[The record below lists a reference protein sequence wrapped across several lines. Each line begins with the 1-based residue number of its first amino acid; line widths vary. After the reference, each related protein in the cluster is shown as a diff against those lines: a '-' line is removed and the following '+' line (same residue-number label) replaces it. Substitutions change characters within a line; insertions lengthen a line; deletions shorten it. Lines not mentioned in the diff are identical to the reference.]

1 MFNHVNC
8 RFHPTGLRVPLLHPV
23 SPSVPSVAISPD
35 GDDNGFIS
43 DIQEHW
49 DPGEGDT
56 PDPDSPE
63 LNTAH
68 PSAALL
74 YRL

>member
-1 MFNHVNC
+1 MFNHVNR
-8 RFHPTGLRVPLLHPV
+8 RFHLARLCVPLPHPV
-23 SPSVPSVAISPD
+23 SPSVPLVAISPD

-49 DPGEGDT
+49 DLDEGDT

-74 YRL
+74 HRL